1 MDLLLINKLNRYM
14 RINLNRTGFLPEETS
29 LMKKLDLNPKQFDE
43 LIIDAQEYGMDIKP
57 EIFELK
63 TYCKLNQDDMQY
75 GTDTK
80 LKFGYKDFLKYKRLL
95 DEKMPILDFSND
107 DLTEDLLEVA
117 GTILNFLELL
127 IANITSKAL
136 LSDNSNDQIEYDYE
150 KVMTI
155 YGKQKVILSND
166 QLEISID
173 KFLEPFITL
182 FMKVGVVFE
191 AYDVLTE
198 EFYNENEII
207 KEYSCLDFKEIESF
221 LKLYEDGQL
230 N

>member
-1 MDLLLINKLNRYM
+1 
-14 RINLNRTGFLPEETS
+14 
-29 LMKKLDLNPKQFDE
+29 MKKLDLNLKQFDE

-63 TYCKLNQDDMQY
+63 TYCKLNLDDMQY
-75 GTDTK
+75 GNDTK
-80 LKFGYKDFLKYKRLL
+80 LQFGYKDFLKYKKLL

-107 DLTEDLLEVA
+107 NLTEDLLEVA

-127 IANITSKAL
+127 ITNITSKAL
-136 LSDNSNDQIEYDYE
+136 LSDNSNDQIERDYE
-150 KVMTI
+150 KVMTV
-155 YGKQKVILSND
+155 YGKKKVILSND

-173 KFLEPFITL
+173 KFLEPFITI
-182 FMKVGVVFE
+182 FMKVGTVFE
-191 AYDVLTE
+191 AYDALTE
-198 EFYNENEII
+198 EYYNENEII
-207 KEYSCLDFKEIESF
+207 KEYSRLDFKEIESF

>member
-29 LMKKLDLNPKQFDE
+29 LMKKLDLNLKQFDE

-63 TYCKLNQDDMQY
+63 TYCKLNLDDMQY
-75 GTDTK
+75 GNDTK
-80 LKFGYKDFLKYKRLL
+80 LQFGYKDFLKYKKLL

-107 DLTEDLLEVA
+107 NLTEDLLEVA

-127 IANITSKAL
+127 ITNITSKAL
-136 LSDNSNDQIEYDYE
+136 LSDNSNDQIERDYE
-150 KVMTI
+150 KVMTV
-155 YGKQKVILSND
+155 YGKKKVILSND

-173 KFLEPFITL
+173 KFLEPFITI
-182 FMKVGVVFE
+182 FMKVGTVFE
-191 AYDVLTE
+191 AYDALTE
-198 EFYNENEII
+198 EYYNENEII
-207 KEYSCLDFKEIESF
+207 KEYSRLDFKEIESF

>member
-1 MDLLLINKLNRYM
+1 M

-29 LMKKLDLNPKQFDE
+29 LMKKLDLNLKQFDE

-63 TYCKLNQDDMQY
+63 TYCKLNLDDMQY
-75 GTDTK
+75 GNDTK
-80 LKFGYKDFLKYKRLL
+80 LQFGYKDFLKYKKLL

-107 DLTEDLLEVA
+107 NLTEDLLEVA

-127 IANITSKAL
+127 ITNITSKAL
-136 LSDNSNDQIEYDYE
+136 LSDNSNDQIERDYE
-150 KVMTI
+150 KVMTV
-155 YGKQKVILSND
+155 YGKKKVILSND

-173 KFLEPFITL
+173 KFLEPFITI
-182 FMKVGVVFE
+182 FMKVGTVFE
-191 AYDVLTE
+191 AYDALTE
-198 EFYNENEII
+198 EYYNENEII
-207 KEYSCLDFKEIESF
+207 KEYSRLDFKEIESF